1 MDGFNFGNFDK
12 LKETIRKHE
21 PICMSGIG
29 IANLIISIKL
39 ANRSEIRRRALKE
52 LARYYGE
59 PYQTMLMRKI
69 HSNNWLKIHGY
80 PMKRRKH

>member
-1 MDGFNFGNFDK
+1 MDKINFDK
-12 LKETIRKHE
+12 MKETIRKYE
-21 PICMSGIG
+21 PQYVGTFGLASM
-29 IANLIISIKL
+29 IASISL